1 MSDEA
6 RHLREKAARCRRL
19 ALRAS
24 RARKAGLSDRLLR
37 RAGELDGLADATGH
51 PEPSAAPVHPFLGR
65 APSPGDAQGAATLG
79 DEPEK
84 TA

>member
-6 RHLREKAARCRRL
+6 RQLRERAARCRRL

-24 RARKAGLSDRLLR
+24 RTRRAAVSDRLLR
-37 RAGELDGLADATGH
+37 RADELDQLAAAKH
-51 PEPSAAPVHPFLGR
+51 PVPSAAPVHPFLGR
-65 APSPGDAQGAATLG
+65 APSGGDAEGAATLD
-79 DEPEK
+79 DEPEQ

>member
-6 RHLREKAARCRRL
+6 RQLREKAARCRRL

-24 RARKAGLSDRLLR
+24 RARKAGLSDRLVR
-37 RAGELDGLADATGH
+37 RAEELDGLAGAADQ

-65 APSPGDAQGAATLG
+65 APGGGEAEGAATLDG
-79 DEPEK
+79 DPEK
-84 TA
+84 PA

>member
-1 MSDEA
+1 MSDDA
-6 RHLREKAARCRRL
+6 RQLREMAARCRRL

-24 RARKAGLSDRLLR
+24 RRRKAGLSDRLLR
-37 RAGELDGLADATGH
+37 RADEFDGLADAAER

-65 APSPGDAQGAATLG
+65 APSGGEAEGAATL
-79 DEPEK
+79 DDDPEK

>member
-6 RHLREKAARCRRL
+6 RQLRESAARCRRL

-24 RARKAGLSDRLLR
+24 RRRKAGLSDRLLR
-37 RAGELDGLADATGH
+37 RADELDELAGATDP

-65 APSPGDAQGAATLG
+65 APSGGEAQGAATL
-79 DEPEK
+79 DDDPDK
-84 TA
+84 PT

>member
-1 MSDEA
+1 MSDEP
-6 RHLREKAARCRRL
+6 RQLRENAARCRRL

-24 RARKAGLSDRLLR
+24 RTRRAALSDRLLR
-37 RAGELDGLADATGH
+37 RADELDALAAARQAA
-51 PEPSAAPVHPFLGR
+51 PRAAPVHPFLGR
-65 APSPGDAQGAATLG
+65 APSGGEAEGAATLD